1 MYDYDIIYIGS
12 GNAAWQGGRFLRAA
26 GKRVL
31 VVEED
36 RFGGTCTNYGC
47 NPKILLDGPYE
58 LKSAFDRYDGKGK
71 TDDININWPSLMKF
85 KEKQIDGLCGF
96 VETLLHRYDFD
107 VVKGH
112 GKIIDKHTVNAGGK
126 NYTTKIIVIATG
138 LKPIMLDIKGKEYLK
153 DSTDFLSVPE
163 LPENTVIIGAGI
175 NSLEFSSILAEAG
188 NNVDIIVHSD
198 KVLRR
203 FHQQYVE
210 KIIKNLEDKNVKF
223 HYNQSV
229 KEVIRED
236 DDTYTVVTEDDDK
249 YTADYV
255 ICAVGREA
263 KVDNLGLEN
272 VGLEYSKDGIPV
284 NGYMQTSIPN
294 IYASGDIADSGQ
306 AKLVTVAIYQSKYIA
321 KHLLGETDMEIDY
334 PIVPEVVYT
343 LPRIARVG
351 VKADD
356 VEDSDDYEIHQL
368 KYGKSYAI
376 ELKNEKDAEMTVV
389 TDTDKN
395 IKGVEIYSSE
405 ADNLVNLFTIMMNK
419 DIKLNE
425 LDDMIFAFP
434 SSNVVALYK
443 LHNIWY

>member
-31 VVEED
+31 VIEED

-107 VVKGH
+107 VARGH
-112 GKIIDKHTVNAGGK
+112 GKIIDKHTVNVGEK
-126 NYTTKIIVIATG
+126 NYTTETIVIATG

-198 KVLRR
+198 RVLRR
-203 FHQQYVE
+203 FHQPYVE

-229 KEVIRED
+229 KEVIMED
-236 DDTYTVVTEDDDK
+236 DDTYTVITEDNQK
-249 YTADYV
+249 YTCNYV

-351 VKADD
+351 VRADD
-356 VEDSDDYEIHQL
+356 VKDSDDYEIHQL